1 MRRRGFLVNGQRL
14 MELYQNRGWSQQQF
28 ADKTG
33 LDVRTIAKVR
43 RGGSCDAST
52 LQRLAGA
59 LGIEP
64 NELIDQGS
72 NLANNAPTSDDAPA
86 VSNSLESNLR
96 IVQVWKIIDLRN
108 STNAHSDGVP
118 SGTVWERYRFIKL
131 NDQQTDIVFPYLT
144 WGDGIEC
151 ITKPDDAQWN
161 RVPVEPGDIV
171 HSDKQWELST
181 STPDGPAGTQFEFG
195 PVQLRF
201 INAFHGPMQQWWQI
215 RIAYEIESLI
225 VQVLFDATLPCIK
238 IDGTCALPGQ
248 RKSVPL
254 QNNSP
259 YLLPDGSLANWHI
272 TNPSI
277 GAFYKL
283 SWEWNA

>member
-1 MRRRGFLVNGQRL
+1 MRRRGFLVNGHRL

-28 ADKTG
+28 ADKSG

-52 LQRLAGA
+52 LQRLAST

-64 NELIDQGS
+64 NELIDNGNS
-72 NLANNAPTSDDAPA
+72 GTANVPHSEDTANNA
-86 VSNSLESNLR
+86 NSLGSNLR

-108 STNAHSDGVP
+108 STNSHSDQIP

-131 NDQQTDIVFPYLT
+131 NDEPTPIVFPYLT

-151 ITKPDDAQWN
+151 ITKPENTVWR

-181 STPDGPAGTQFEFG
+181 LTPEGNAGSQFEFG

-225 VQVLFDATLPCIK
+225 VQVLFDETLPCRQ

-248 RKSVPL
+248 RKFVPL

-259 YLLPDGSLANWHI
+259 YLLPDGSIANWHI
-272 TNPSI
+272 ANPSI

-283 SWEWNA
+283 SWSW